1 MGERNKTSKDKKK
14 IFIVDDHPIVRQG
27 LTQLINQEPD
37 LVTCGEAE
45 DAPSALRAIE
55 RLIPDLVIVDVSLK
69 GRSGI
74 ELIKE
79 IKLLGLGMPVVVLS
93 MHRESLY
100 AERALRAGAKGYI
113 MKQEAS
119 EKVIEAIRKVVAGK
133 IYLSENMSDMLLDR
147 AFSSPS
153 ELKGEPI
160 DVLSDRELEIFYLIG
175 YGFKTKKIADKLNLS
190 AKTVETYRGR
200 IKEKLKLKDS
210 EELLQ
215 SAIQWAP
222 RERE

>member
-1 MGERNKTSKDKKK
+1 MGELNKPLKEKKR

-55 RLIPDLVIVDVSLK
+55 RLSPDLVIVDVSLK

-79 IKLLGLGMPVVVLS
+79 IKLLGLGMPIVVLS

-133 IYLSENMSDMLLDR
+133 IYLSEKMSDILLDR

-153 ELKGEPI
+153 EMKGEPI
-160 DVLSDRELEIFYLIG
+160 DILSDRELEIFYLIG